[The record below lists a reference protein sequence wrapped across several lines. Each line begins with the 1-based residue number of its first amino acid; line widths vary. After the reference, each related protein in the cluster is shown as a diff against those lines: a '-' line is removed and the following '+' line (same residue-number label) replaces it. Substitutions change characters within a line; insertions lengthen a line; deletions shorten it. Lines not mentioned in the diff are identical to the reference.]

1 MRNNAKGNIVVYL
14 FPVVLFISAC
24 AWFDFISGDVPATNT
39 PDIPIENANV
49 VGGSFEDFSSYAT
62 NIATALHNKD
72 ALFFEQ
78 YSVSSIWNCLGDETL
93 GVCQDHSGGK
103 TLEGIPV
110 TIEWG
115 DYELYT
121 LPDYSHKWEA
131 TFALNDYVKLVALGI
146 KYGDNP
152 LMPMAAQ
159 SFLAIIAVGDSS
171 QLSLLEARVLFF
183 EYYENSWRIWGELD
197 TSSNSSEPWLSD
209 ACVECYDVWVAWEK

>member
-78 YSVSSIWNCLGDETL
+78 YSKTTVFRCKKMKMTFTPGTEQHTIW
-93 GVCQDHSGGK
+93 
-103 TLEGIPV
+103 
-110 TIEWG
+110 
-115 DYELYT
+115 YM
-121 LPDYSHKWEA
+121 
-131 TFALNDYVKLVALGI
+131 
-146 KYGDNP
+146 KYWIG
-152 LMPMAAQ
+152 
-159 SFLAIIAVGDSS
+159 
-171 QLSLLEARVLFF
+171 FF
-183 EYYENSWRIWGELD
+183 
-197 TSSNSSEPWLSD
+197 
-209 ACVECYDVWVAWEK
+209 